1 MASED
6 GALSA
11 MTFGDMAS
19 AQINIWANRSPSR
32 SFLTFLH
39 KLIFLFF
46 TTAKYFALIFSWL
59 SDSYA
64 INAQLDLPI
73 FDLFHLS
80 FLKDG
85 NDESIH
91 HLGDAIDHLSRWIEC
106 GDFMHTISG

>member
-1 MASED
+1 MASEN
-6 GALSA
+6 GALNA

-19 AQINIWANRSPSR
+19 AQINIWANWGPS
-32 SFLTFLH
+32 LTFLH
-39 KLIFLFF
+39 KLIFLFC
-46 TTAKYFALIFSWL
+46 TTTKHFALIFSRL

-80 FLKDG
+80 FLKDR
-85 NDESIH
+85 NDEPIH

-106 GDFMHTISG
+106 GDFMHAISG